1 LTYALPLLAVLGTVL
16 PWSSCRSND
25 RLWDIGPLDFAGEAD
40 RLIRHDETL
49 RASTRLES

>member
-1 LTYALPLLAVLGTVL
+1 LTRALPLPAVLRTVL
-16 PWSSCRSND
+16 LWSSCHSDN